1 MPIKQAAMKAL
12 RQTKKRTVAN
22 RAVKERIKDTAKK
35 IKKFVADKK
44 LDDAK
49 KLVPMFSKIVD
60 KAGKRHVIAK
70 NRASR
75 LKSWAMRQVN
85 KIAK

>member
-12 RQTKKRTVAN
+12 RQTKKRTVKN
-22 RAVKERIKDTAKK
+22 RATKERIKDTAKK
-35 IKKFVADKK
+35 IKKLLAEKK

-49 KLVPMFSKIVD
+49 KIVPLFSKIVD
-60 KAGKRHVIAK
+60 KAGRRHVIAK

-85 KIAK
+85 KTV

>member
-1 MPIKQAAMKAL
+1 MPIKQAAIKAL

-35 IKKFVADKK
+35 IKKFLAEKK
-44 LDDAK
+44 IDDAK
-49 KLVPMFSKIVD
+49 KIVPLFSKIVD
-60 KAGKRHVIAK
+60 KAGRRHVIAK

-85 KIAK
+85 KTV

>member
-1 MPIKQAAMKAL
+1 MKAL

-75 LKSWAMRQVN
+75 LKSCAMRHVN

>member
-1 MPIKQAAMKAL
+1 MPIKQAAIKAL

-22 RAVKERIKDTAKK
+22 RAVKEPIKDPAKK
-35 IKKFVADKK
+35 IKKFLAEKK
-44 LDDAK
+44 IDDAK
-49 KLVPMFSKIVD
+49 KIVPLFSKIVD
-60 KAGKRHVIAK
+60 KAGRRHVIAK

-85 KIAK
+85 KTV